1 MSLRHFTFRENLM
14 KTLARISQLLL
25 AAASLASVCWGQDL
39 PPGEGRETLQKVCTQ
54 CHDIESIPRL
64 RYSRE
69 DWSNRVYSMKDM
81 GADATGPELEQIVDY
96 LAKNFGKGGAATA
109 AKVNVNSATA
119 KEIEAA
125 LGVTT
130 KDAELIVAYRAKN
143 GNFKDIESLLKVDG
157 VEAADTAKIQAA
169 KDKIAF

>member
-1 MSLRHFTFRENLM
+1 M
-14 KTLARISQLLL
+14 KTLAGIPLLLL
-25 AAASLASVCWGQDL
+25 ALSLAPVARGQDL

-69 DWSNRVYSMKDM
+69 DWSNLVYSMKDM

-96 LAKNFGKGGAATA
+96 LAKNFGKSAAPAATA
-109 AKVNVNSATA
+109 AAATKVNVNSATA
-119 KEIEAA
+119 KEIETG

-130 KDAELIVAYRAKN
+130 KDSEAIVAYRIKN
-143 GNFKDIESLLKVDG
+143 GNFKDIDALSKVDG
-157 VEAADTAKIQAA
+157 VDAAKIQAA

>member
-1 MSLRHFTFRENLM
+1 M
-14 KTLARISQLLL
+14 KILARTSLLVL
-25 AAASLASVCWGQDL
+25 AASSLTSVGRGQDL
-39 PPGEGRETLQKVCTQ
+39 PPGAGRVTLQKVCTQ

-69 DWSNRVYSMKDM
+69 DWSNLVYSMKDM

-96 LAKNFGKGGAATA
+96 LAKNFGKGGAATP

-119 KEIEAA
+119 KEIKTG

-130 KDAELIVAYRAKN
+130 KDSELIVAYRVKN
-143 GNFKDIESLLKVDG
+143 GNFKDVDALLKVDG
-157 VEAADTAKIQAA
+157 IEAADTAKIQAA
-169 KDKIAF
+169 KDKLAF

>member
-1 MSLRHFTFRENLM
+1 M
-14 KTLARISQLLL
+14 KTLVRISLLLL
-25 AAASLASVCWGQDL
+25 ASSLASVCWGQDL

-69 DWSNRVYSMKDM
+69 DWSNLVYSMKDM

-96 LAKNFGKGGAATA
+96 LAKNFGKGGATA
-109 AKVNVNSATA
+109 AAQKVNVNSATA
-119 KEIEAA
+119 KEIETG
-125 LGVTT
+125 LGVST

-143 GNFKDIESLLKVDG
+143 GNFKDIDGLLKVDG
-157 VEAADTAKIQAA
+157 VEAADNAKIQAA

>member
-1 MSLRHFTFRENLM
+1 M
-14 KTLARISQLLL
+14 KTLARISLLLL

-69 DWSNRVYSMKDM
+69 DWSNLVYSMKDM

-96 LAKNFGKGGAATA
+96 LAKNFGKGGGAA

-119 KEIEAA
+119 KEIETG

-130 KDAELIVAYRAKN
+130 KGSELIVAYRAKN
-143 GNFKDIESLLKVDG
+143 GNFKDIATLLKVDG

>member
-1 MSLRHFTFRENLM
+1 M
-14 KTLARISQLLL
+14 KTLARISLLLL
-25 AAASLASVCWGQDL
+25 AASLAPLSWGQDL

-69 DWSNRVYSMKDM
+69 DWSNLVYSMKDM

-96 LAKNFGKGGAATA
+96 LAKNFGKGGAPA
-109 AKVNVNSATA
+109 AKKINVNSATA
-119 KEIEAA
+119 KEIETG

-130 KDAELIVAYRAKN
+130 KDSEAIVAYRAKN
-143 GNFKDIESLLKVDG
+143 GNFKDVDGLLKVDG
-157 VEAADTAKIQAA
+157 VDAAKIQAA

>member
-1 MSLRHFTFRENLM
+1 M
-14 KTLARISQLLL
+14 KNLARISLLLL
-25 AAASLASVCWGQDL
+25 AVSSLASVGRAQDL

-69 DWSNRVYSMKDM
+69 DWSNLVYSMKDM

-96 LAKNFGKGGAATA
+96 LAKNFGKGGAA
-109 AKVNVNSATA
+109 AKANVNSATA
-119 KEIEAA
+119 KEIETG

-130 KDAELIVAYRAKN
+130 KDSELIVAYRVKN
-143 GNFKDIESLLKVDG
+143 GNFKDIDGLLKVDG
-157 VEAADTAKIQAA
+157 VEATDTAKIQAA

>member
-1 MSLRHFTFRENLM
+1 M
-14 KTLARISQLLL
+14 KTLARISLLLL
-25 AAASLASVCWGQDL
+25 AASLAPVSWGQDL

-69 DWSNRVYSMKDM
+69 DWSNLVYSMKDM

-96 LAKNFGKGGAATA
+96 LAKNFGKTAPAANTDAA

-119 KEIEAA
+119 KEIEA
-125 LGVTT
+125 GVGIST
-130 KDAELIVAYRAKN
+130 KDSELIVAYRVKN
-143 GNFKDIESLLKVDG
+143 GNFKDIDALLKVDG
-157 VEAADTAKIQAA
+157 VEAADSAKIQAA

>member
-1 MSLRHFTFRENLM
+1 M
-14 KTLARISQLLL
+14 KTLVRISLLLL
-25 AAASLASVCWGQDL
+25 AASSLASVSWGQDL

-69 DWSNRVYSMKDM
+69 DWSNLVYSMKDM

-96 LAKNFGKGGAATA
+96 LAKNFGKTAAAGSSAAT
-109 AKVNVNSATA
+109 AKVNVNSASA
-119 KEIEAA
+119 KEIETG

-130 KDAELIVAYRAKN
+130 KASELIVAYRVKN
-143 GNFKDIESLLKVDG
+143 GNFKDVDGLLKVDG

>member
-1 MSLRHFTFRENLM
+1 M
-14 KTLARISQLLL
+14 KTLARISLLLL
-25 AAASLASVCWGQDL
+25 AVSLASLCWGQDL
-39 PPGEGRETLQKVCTQ
+39 PPGAGRETLQKVCTQ

-69 DWSNRVYSMKDM
+69 DWSNLVYSMKDM

-96 LAKNFGKGGAATA
+96 LAKNFGKTAPAASAGATA
-109 AKVNVNSATA
+109 DAAMKVNVNSATA
-119 KEIEAA
+119 KEIETG
-125 LGVTT
+125 LGVST
-130 KDAELIVAYRAKN
+130 KDSELLVAYRVKN
-143 GNFKDIESLLKVDG
+143 GNFKDIDGLMKVDG

>member
-1 MSLRHFTFRENLM
+1 M
-14 KTLARISQLLL
+14 KTLARFSLLLL
-25 AAASLASVCWGQDL
+25 AASFTSISWGQDL

-69 DWSNRVYSMKDM
+69 DWSNLVYSMKDM

-96 LAKNFGKGGAATA
+96 LTKNFGKTGGGAAK
-109 AKVNVNSATA
+109 KVNVNSASA
-119 KEIEAA
+119 KDIETG

-130 KDAELIVAYRAKN
+130 KDSELIVAHRAKN
-143 GNFKDIESLLKVDG
+143 GNFKDIEALLKVDG
-157 VEAADTAKIQAA
+157 VEPGDTAKIQAA

>member
-1 MSLRHFTFRENLM
+1 VS
-14 KTLARISQLLL
+14 
-25 AAASLASVCWGQDL
+25 SLASVSQAQDL
-39 PPGEGRETLQKVCTQ
+39 PPGPGRETLQKVCTQ

-69 DWSNRVYSMKDM
+69 DWSNLVYSMKDM

-96 LAKNFGKGGAATA
+96 LAKNFGKGGGAAAAA

-119 KEIEAA
+119 KEIETG

-130 KDAELIVAYRAKN
+130 KDSELIVAYRAKN
-143 GNFKDIESLLKVDG
+143 GNFKDVEGLLKVDG
-157 VEAADTAKIQAA
+157 VDAADTAKIQAA

>member
-1 MSLRHFTFRENLM
+1 M
-14 KTLARISQLLL
+14 KTLVRISLLLL
-25 AAASLASVCWGQDL
+25 AALSLASVSWGQDL

-69 DWSNRVYSMKDM
+69 DWSNLVYSMKDM

-96 LAKNFGKGGAATA
+96 LAKNFGKTAAAGSSAAAT
-109 AKVNVNSATA
+109 KVNVNSATA
-119 KEIEAA
+119 KEIETG

-130 KDAELIVAYRAKN
+130 KASELIVAYRVKN
-143 GNFKDIESLLKVDG
+143 GNFKDVDGLLKVDG

>member
-1 MSLRHFTFRENLM
+1 
-14 KTLARISQLLL
+14 
-25 AAASLASVCWGQDL
+25 
-39 PPGEGRETLQKVCTQ
+39 
-54 CHDIESIPRL
+54 
-64 RYSRE
+64 
-69 DWSNRVYSMKDM
+69 MKDM

-96 LAKNFGKGGAATA
+96 LAKNFGKTTPAASSTAAA

-119 KEIEAA
+119 KEIETG

-130 KDAELIVAYRAKN
+130 KDSELIVAYRVKN
-143 GNFKDIESLLKVDG
+143 GNFKDIDGLLKVDG

>member
-1 MSLRHFTFRENLM
+1 M
-14 KTLARISQLLL
+14 KTLVRISLLLL
-25 AAASLASVCWGQDL
+25 ASSLASVCWGQDL

-69 DWSNRVYSMKDM
+69 DWSNLVYSMKDM

-96 LAKNFGKGGAATA
+96 LAKNFGKTGGGAGPGRGHPAA
-109 AKVNVNSATA
+109 AKINVNSATA
-119 KEIEAA
+119 KEIETA

-130 KDAELIVAYRAKN
+130 KDSELIVAYRVKN
-143 GNFKDIESLLKVDG
+143 GNFKDIDSLLKVDG
-157 VEAADTAKIQAA
+157 VEAADSAKIQAA

>member
-1 MSLRHFTFRENLM
+1 M
-14 KTLARISQLLL
+14 KTLVRISLLL
-25 AAASLASVCWGQDL
+25 IAASSLASVGLGQDL

-69 DWSNRVYSMKDM
+69 DWSNLVYSMKDM

-96 LAKNFGKGGAATA
+96 LAKNFGKGGATA
-109 AKVNVNSATA
+109 AAKKVNVNSATA
-119 KEIEAA
+119 KEIETG
-125 LGVTT
+125 LGVTA
-130 KDAELIVAYRAKN
+130 KDSELIVAYRSKN

-157 VEAADTAKIQAA
+157 VEAADTAKI
-169 KDKIAF
+169 

>member
-1 MSLRHFTFRENLM
+1 M
-14 KTLARISQLLL
+14 KTLVRISLLLL
-25 AAASLASVCWGQDL
+25 AASSLASVSWGQDL

-69 DWSNRVYSMKDM
+69 DWSNLVYSMKDM

-96 LAKNFGKGGAATA
+96 LAKNFGKTAPAASSTDAAT
-109 AKVNVNSATA
+109 KVNVNSATA
-119 KEIEAA
+119 KEIETG

-130 KDAELIVAYRAKN
+130 KDSELIVAYRVKN
-143 GNFKDIESLLKVDG
+143 GNFKDIDALLKVDG

>member
-1 MSLRHFTFRENLM
+1 M
-14 KTLARISQLLL
+14 KTLARISLLLL
-25 AAASLASVCWGQDL
+25 AASSLASFCWAQDL

-69 DWSNRVYSMKDM
+69 DWSNLVYSMKDM

-96 LAKNFGKGGAATA
+96 LAKNFGKTGGAAA
-109 AKVNVNSATA
+109 AKKVNVNSATA
-119 KEIEAA
+119 KEIETG

-130 KDAELIVAYRAKN
+130 KDSELIVAYRAKN
-143 GNFKDIESLLKVDG
+143 GNFKDIDGLLKVDG

>member
-1 MSLRHFTFRENLM
+1 M
-14 KTLARISQLLL
+14 KILAGISLLL
-25 AAASLASVCWGQDL
+25 FAAASLASICWGQDL

-69 DWSNRVYSMKDM
+69 DWSNLVYSMKDM

-96 LAKNFGKGGAATA
+96 LTKNFGKTAPAASSAAAAT
-109 AKVNVNSATA
+109 KVNVNSATA
-119 KEIEAA
+119 KDIETG
-125 LGVTT
+125 LGVTP
-130 KDAELIVAYRAKN
+130 KDSELIVAYRVKN
-143 GNFKDIESLLKVDG
+143 GNFKDIDALLKVDG

-169 KDKIAF
+169 KNKIAF

>member
-1 MSLRHFTFRENLM
+1 M
-14 KTLARISQLLL
+14 KTLARISLLLL
-25 AAASLASVCWGQDL
+25 AASMASLCWGQDL

-69 DWSNRVYSMKDM
+69 DWSNLVYSMKDM
-81 GADATGPELEQIVDY
+81 GADATGPELEQIVNY
-96 LAKNFGKGGAATA
+96 LAKNFGKTAPGANAADT

-119 KEIEAA
+119 KDIETG
-125 LGVTT
+125 LGVST
-130 KDAELIVAYRAKN
+130 KDSELIVAYRVKN
-143 GNFKDIESLLKVDG
+143 GNFKDIDGLLKVDG

>member
-1 MSLRHFTFRENLM
+1 M
-14 KTLARISQLLL
+14 KTLVRISLLLL
-25 AAASLASVCWGQDL
+25 AASSLASVSWGQDL

-69 DWSNRVYSMKDM
+69 DWSNLVYSMKDM

-96 LAKNFGKGGAATA
+96 LAKNFGKTGGAATA
-109 AKVNVNSATA
+109 AKINVNSATA
-119 KEIEAA
+119 KEIETG

-130 KDAELIVAYRAKN
+130 KDSELIVAYRVKN
-143 GNFKDIESLLKVDG
+143 GNFKDIDSLLKVDG
-157 VEAADTAKIQAA
+157 VEAADSAKIQAA

>member
-1 MSLRHFTFRENLM
+1 M
-14 KTLARISQLLL
+14 KTIARISLLLLL
-25 AAASLASVCWGQDL
+25 ASSLASVCWGQDL

-69 DWSNRVYSMKDM
+69 DWSNLVYSMKDM

-96 LAKNFGKGGAATA
+96 LAKNFGKTGGAAAA
-109 AKVNVNSATA
+109 AKKVTINTATA
-119 KEIEAA
+119 KEIEAG

-130 KDAELIVAYRAKN
+130 KDSELIVAYRVKN
-143 GNFKDIESLLKVDG
+143 GNFKDLDALLKVDG